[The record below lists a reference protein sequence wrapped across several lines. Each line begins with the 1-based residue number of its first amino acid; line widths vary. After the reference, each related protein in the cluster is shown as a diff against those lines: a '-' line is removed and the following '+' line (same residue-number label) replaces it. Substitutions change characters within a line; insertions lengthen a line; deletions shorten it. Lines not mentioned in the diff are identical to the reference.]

1 MPVGRVGGPIETPDP
16 ILEPQFGRMAL
27 FVLAVDPCWFVA
39 NRSLSPQPQK
49 VVAPRGFSYPTATT
63 ANREHPTRSQYVLID
78 SNAQPQI
85 HHLTGG
91 RDGQGA
97 GDDEQVPLKFPTM
110 ARRRVLLASLAVAA
124 AVAAV
129 LIRPAAAAS
138 GPLEVVDAVG
148 RLKGKEEVAQFVNK
162 RVRGPGD
169 RGEL

>member
-1 MPVGRVGGPIETPDP
+1 
-16 ILEPQFGRMAL
+16 
-27 FVLAVDPCWFVA
+27 
-39 NRSLSPQPQK
+39 
-49 VVAPRGFSYPTATT
+49 
-63 ANREHPTRSQYVLID
+63 
-78 SNAQPQI
+78 
-85 HHLTGG
+85 
-91 RDGQGA
+91 
-97 GDDEQVPLKFPTM
+97 M
-110 ARRRVLLASLAVAA
+110 ARGRVLLASLAVAA

>member
-1 MPVGRVGGPIETPDP
+1 
-16 ILEPQFGRMAL
+16 
-27 FVLAVDPCWFVA
+27 
-39 NRSLSPQPQK
+39 
-49 VVAPRGFSYPTATT
+49 
-63 ANREHPTRSQYVLID
+63 
-78 SNAQPQI
+78 
-85 HHLTGG
+85 
-91 RDGQGA
+91 
-97 GDDEQVPLKFPTM
+97 M